1 MMLDWKQSLILTVVM
16 AAVTMGLRFLPFAV
30 FRKKTPKAVLYFG
43 QVLPYAVMGML
54 VVYCLKDVSVM
65 HGSHGIPE
73 AISIALVAGLH
84 IWKKNTLLSMVAG
97 TLCYMVLIQF
107 VFV

>member
-54 VVYCLKDVSVM
+54 VVYCLKDVSVIS
-65 HGSHGIPE
+65 GTHGIPE

-97 TLCYMVLIQF
+97 TLCYMVLVQC
-107 VFV
+107 VF

>member
-1 MMLDWKQSLILTVVM
+1 MMLDWKQSLILVAVM
-16 AAVTMGLRFLPFAV
+16 AVVTMGLRFLPFAV
-30 FRKKTPKAVLYFG
+30 FRKKTLKAVLYFG

-54 VVYCLKDVSVM
+54 VVYCLKDVSVVS
-65 HGSHGIPE
+65 GSHGIPE

-97 TLCYMVLIQF
+97 TLCYMALVQF
-107 VFV
+107 VF

>member
-1 MMLDWKQSLILTVVM
+1 MMLDWKQSLVLTVVM
-16 AAVTMGLRFLPFAV
+16 AVVTMGLRFLPFAM

-73 AISIALVAGLH
+73 AISIALLAGLH
-84 IWKKNTLLSMVAG
+84 IWKKNTLFSMVAG
-97 TLCYMVLIQF
+97 TLCYMVLVQF
-107 VFV
+107 VF

>member
-1 MMLDWKQSLILTVVM
+1 MMLDWKQSLILVAVM
-16 AAVTMGLRFLPFAV
+16 AVVTMGLRFLPFAV

-54 VVYCLKDVSVM
+54 VVYCLKDVSVVS
-65 HGSHGIPE
+65 GSHGIPE
-73 AISIALVAGLH
+73 AISIALVACLH

-97 TLCYMVLIQF
+97 TLCYMALVQF
-107 VFV
+107 VF

>member
-1 MMLDWKQSLILTVVM
+1 MMLDWKRSLILVAVM
-16 AAVTMGLRFLPFAV
+16 AVVTMGLRFLPFAV

-54 VVYCLKDVSVM
+54 VVYCLKDVSVVS
-65 HGSHGIPE
+65 GSHGIPE

-84 IWKKNTLLSMVAG
+84 IWKKNTLLSMVTG
-97 TLCYMVLIQF
+97 TLCYMALVQF
-107 VFV
+107 VF